1 MEYLS
6 KNLAVINEQIQQA
19 CTKSARLR
27 DDVLLLGVTKTYEA
41 DIINASIELGITDIA
56 ENRVQEIIRKYDD
69 VTPGVNWHLIGHLQ
83 TNKVKY
89 IIDKVSMIHSVDSM
103 KLAKEIN
110 KRAAGI
116 DRVMDVL
123 IQVNV
128 AQEEQK
134 FGVSYQ
140 DAYELAETIDNL
152 TNVRVRGFMNIAP
165 FVEDKESLRGDF
177 KQMRTL
183 LERFRDNRPYADC
196 LSMGM
201 SNDFDVAIE
210 EGTTMVRIGTGIYGK
225 RDYVR

>member
-128 AQEEQK
+128 AKEEQK